1 MTLHLPLDEMT
12 VEEKFQALETIWAS
26 LADRA
31 DELESPAW
39 HGEVVRERL
48 RQVEAG
54 ETHFVSWEEAQKEI
68 DRLVA
73 LRRVAKATI

>member
-12 VEEKFQALETIWAS
+12 VEEKFQAMETIWAS
-26 LADRA
+26 LGDRA

-39 HGEVVRERL
+39 HGEVIRERI

-54 ETHFVSWEEAQKEI
+54 EVQFIPWEEAREN
-68 DRLVA
+68 
-73 LRRVAKATI
+73 LRRRAAERKS